1 MSTLAEAEEFFEGV
15 PFGAEAVQWV
25 ASTLDSFGVIDV
37 AVTRSQVAFRHAMPG
52 ARTRTVASLWRPGQ
66 YLSHPRAEMVLSVP
80 LSAPTPSPRWKE
92 IAHPSPTTWMHHLE
106 VRELSDLDVQVAD
119 WLREAFV
126 RGSQPQT

>member
-25 ASTLDSFGVIDV
+25 ASTLGSLGVIDV
-37 AVTRSQVAFRHAMPG
+37 IVTRSQVAFRRVTPG
-52 ARTRTVASLWRPGQ
+52 VRTRGVAFLWRPGQ
-66 YLSHPRAEMVLSVP
+66 YLIHPHAAMVLSVP

-106 VRELSDLDVQVAD
+106 VRELSDLDGQVAD
-119 WLREAFV
+119 WLREAFL
-126 RGSQPQT
+126 RGSQAQT